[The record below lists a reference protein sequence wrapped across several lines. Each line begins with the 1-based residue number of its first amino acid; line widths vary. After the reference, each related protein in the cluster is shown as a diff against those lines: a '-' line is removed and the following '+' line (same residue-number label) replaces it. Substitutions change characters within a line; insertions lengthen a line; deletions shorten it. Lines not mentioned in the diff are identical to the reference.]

1 MSVSEN
7 KLHCWRVYYNYRAI
21 TGHEYEAFKRIIA
34 ETVRDAITCAE
45 RLSVNALIIT
55 SVQHDGPIDG
65 VADKETP

>member
-1 MSVSEN
+1 MSEN
-7 KLHCWRVYYNYRAI
+7 KLHCWRVYYTYRLI
-21 TGHEYEAFKRIIA
+21 SGYEQQAFKRIIA

-45 RLSVNALIIT
+45 RLSADALIVT